1 MEREEL
7 QNFTNQTKN
16 EIIKDFTEQR
26 SIVENMFYD
35 YMTDNGYSVYIH
47 DGNDRSLGYGGF
59 AAKKDEFAIFFTLVE
74 FQDPRS
80 FSVNAEDRNGNF
92 ILIGDTAAIY
102 TMSINDEDDLTIN
115 EIKDKFSK
123 LLNDIYE
130 KYGNYSK
137 ENRLD
142 FVYNELKME
151 RKDYSFECEKEIIE
165 KVL

>member
-35 YMTDNGYSVYIH
+35 YMTDNGYSVYIY
-47 DGNDRSLGYGGF
+47 DGNDKSLGYGGF
-59 AAKKDEFAIFFTLVE
+59 ATKKDKFAIFFTLVE

-92 ILIGDTAAIY
+92 ILTGDTAAIY

-151 RKDYSFECEKEIIE
+151 RKDYSFEYEKEIMG